1 MAKGGGERGVG
12 EECVQ
17 GWWEW
22 GRSMLGGKG
31 VEGGVGREGKD
42 MRVCV

>member
-1 MAKGGGERGVG
+1 MYRDGGSGEGVC
-12 EECVQ
+12 E
-17 GWWEW
+17 
-22 GRSMLGGKG
+22 GGKG